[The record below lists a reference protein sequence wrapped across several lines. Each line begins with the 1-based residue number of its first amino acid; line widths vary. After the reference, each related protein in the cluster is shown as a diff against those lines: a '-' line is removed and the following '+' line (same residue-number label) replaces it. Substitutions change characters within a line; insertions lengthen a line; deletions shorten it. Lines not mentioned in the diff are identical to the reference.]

1 MTGAMRTSEEVK
13 KLIIEVATND
23 KRIRAVLLNG
33 SRANSK
39 ISPDMYQDFD
49 VVYVVDSIENFIS
62 DKSWTDIFGDKLI
75 WQLPDEMVVGER
87 KPENTGRF
95 SLLMLF
101 TDGNRIDLTLLPKR
115 EITKDYK
122 PDSLTIVWLDK
133 DNLFPNNGLPNDSD
147 YLVKEPTEK
156 EFLDTCNEFWWVCTY
171 VAKGLARNE
180 IIYSKEI
187 LETVVR
193 PMFMNVIE
201 WQIGIETNFSVSTGK
216 RRFLKSLLPSDLY
229 NGILETYSDHAL
241 ENNWKALFMM
251 TDIFRKLARAVA
263 EKLNFRYITSEEENV
278 IAYLNRLYNEQV
290 NGKAV

>member
-1 MTGAMRTSEEVK
+1 MTGAMRTSEEIK
-13 KLIIEVATND
+13 KLIIDIATND
-23 KRIRAVLLNG
+23 ERVRAVLLNG

-49 VVYVVDSIENFIS
+49 VVYVVDKIENFIS
-62 DKSWTDIFGDKLI
+62 DKSWTNVFGDKLI
-75 WQLPDEMVVGER
+75 WQLPDEMVVGE
-87 KPENTGRF
+87 KSPENTGRF

-101 TDGNRIDLTLLPKR
+101 ADGNRIDLTLLPER
-115 EITKDYK
+115 EINIDYK

-133 DNLFPNNGLPNDSD
+133 DDLFSSIGLPNDSD

-180 IIYSKEI
+180 IIYSKEM

-201 WQIGIETNFSVSTGK
+201 WQIGIETDFSVSTGK
-216 RRFLKSLLPSDLY
+216 RKFLKSLLSSDLY
-229 NGILETYSDHAL
+229 NDILQTYSDHAL
-241 ENNWKALFMM
+241 ENNWKALFM
-251 TDIFRKLARAVA
+251 TTNIFRKLARTVS

-278 IAYLNRLYNEQV
+278 ITYLNRLYNEQA